1 MTTQGRISKGMAILV
16 MMVLGACGG
25 SSAPPASNS
34 PPPTGGITGTG
45 AAVSIGTISGFGSV
59 IVNGTHYDTATAM
72 FTVDGQSGS
81 QSDLAVGDVV
91 VVKGTAE
98 DGTTRAIAETVEFDD
113 NVEGPI
119 EAGSISIDPVDPTAG
134 TFVVLGQMVHFD
146 FSTSF
151 DDSISPASIEGLSD
165 GDIVEVS
172 GLVRSDGGIQATRIE
187 PKTLQVGDLFEVTGL
202 VAEPLTATSFM
213 INDLVVDFVTRSAT
227 FDNFPSGRNV
237 AVGDPVEVKGE
248 QTLGPAGELIA
259 TRVEYKGDR
268 LDGVDGDHMEIEG
281 FITDLAD
288 QQTFDVSHQA
298 VSCGAGCTVSTEGVA
313 GGTLALNVKVEV
325 KGQLENGVVVAT
337 SVDIRLGN
345 AVRVTAVMEE
355 PVNVDANGDAVS
367 VVLLGITFDVDI
379 RTRFED
385 KDGSAATEI
394 FNISDLV
401 VGDYLEIRGQEDG
414 SGSVFAVIVER
425 DDPDTETILQGF
437 VETGGANKPTLSILG
452 VTVETNGATVFQ
464 NNDGSIIT
472 NPDIGFWDR
481 VGDGSLIKAK
491 GTTVMAGP
499 PVTLV
504 AEEVQIQTE

>member
-1 MTTQGRISKGMAILV
+1 MTTQGRISKGMAIIV

-25 SSAPPASNS
+25 SSAPPASTS

-98 DGTTRAIAETVEFDD
+98 DGTTGAIAETVEFDD

-187 PKTLQVGDLFEVTGL
+187 PKTLLPGDPFEVTGR
-202 VAEPLTATSFM
+202 VAEPLNPGPSFM
-213 INDLVVDFVTRSAT
+213 INGLVVDVATRSAV
-227 FDNFPSGRNV
+227 FDNFPGRDM

-281 FITDLAD
+281 FITDLTS
-288 QQTFDVSHQA
+288 QQNFEVSHQA
-298 VSCGAGCTVSTEGVA
+298 VSCGAGCNISTEGVA

-325 KGQLENGVVVAT
+325 KGQLENEVLVAT

-345 AVRVTAVMEE
+345 AVRVMSVMEE
-355 PVNVDANGDAVS
+355 SVNVDGAGNAVS
-367 VVLLGITFDVDI
+367 VVLLGITFDVDN

-385 KDGSAATEI
+385 KDGTAPTEI
-394 FNISDLV
+394 FNISEIA
-401 VGDYLEIRGQEDG
+401 VGDYLEVRGQEDG
-414 SGSVFAVIVER
+414 SGGVFAVIVER
-425 DDPDTETILQGF
+425 DDPDTETIIQGF
-437 VETGGANKPTLSILG
+437 LQEDPATQPLTILGVIVETGP
-452 VTVETNGATVFQ
+452 ATIFEDQ
-464 NNDGSIIT
+464 NDDPISESAFFTMIQT
-472 NPDIGFWDR
+472 
-481 VGDGSLIKAK
+481 GSLIKAK

-504 AEEVQIQTE
+504 AEEVEIQLE